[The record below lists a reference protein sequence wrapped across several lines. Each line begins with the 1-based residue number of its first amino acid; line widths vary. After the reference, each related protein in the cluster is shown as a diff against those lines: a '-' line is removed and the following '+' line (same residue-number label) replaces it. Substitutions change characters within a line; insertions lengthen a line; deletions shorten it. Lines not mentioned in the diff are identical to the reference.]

1 MSQLPTYLSAA
12 APFGDGRFKG
22 VASLVVAGSLSGF
35 AVLFILLAMIF
46 RVPAFTTNVMPY
58 FVSLLVANLLQA
70 IGAVINARWI
80 ADRAVEPGTL
90 CSFQGGVKQAGN
102 VGTAVWSFTL
112 SVYVFRILFLR
123 TRSSAVWRYFTLC
136 VGWLT
141 IVFVV
146 TIGPLS
152 IQTEVTGP
160 YFGPTGYWC
169 WITSAY
175 PKEQM
180 FLEYFFEFMSS
191 GLSFVLYVFIL
202 LRVRGNLVQGSD
214 GWHLRFVPRSERWTL
229 AISRDWHDSST
240 MRVAARL
247 VWYPVFY
254 GILLVPVAISRFIQF
269 GGAEIPFWATIFT
282 DTLFNLQGLVNV
294 ILLIT
299 TQRLITDSAC
309 LPSFSESSPRKVIDM
324 TSSEAV
330 GITPFV
336 LPPKESSDE
345 QQSVF
350 VSVRSQS
357 LHRTASVASVSSAG
371 TIESVNSTDSS
382 TPLNRGAARR

>member
-1 MSQLPTYLSAA
+1 MSQLPAHLSAA
-12 APFGDGRFKG
+12 APFGDDRFKG

-46 RVPAFTTNVMPY
+46 RVPAFTVNVMPY

-70 IGAVINARWI
+70 IGAMVNVRWI
-80 ADRAVEPGTL
+80 TDRAVEPGTL

-102 VGTAVWSFTL
+102 VGTAVWSFIL
-112 SVYVFRILFLR
+112 SVCVFRILFLR
-123 TRSSAVWRYFTLC
+123 TTSSAGLRYLTLC
-136 VGWLT
+136 VGWLA
-141 IVFVV
+141 IVLAVS
-146 TIGPLS
+146 IGPLA
-152 IQTEVTGP
+152 IETKAKGP

-169 WITSAY
+169 WITQAY
-175 PKEQM
+175 PREQM

-191 GLSFVLYVFIL
+191 GLSFVLYIFIL
-202 LRVRGNLVQGSD
+202 LRVRGNLVHRSD
-214 GWHLRFVPRSERWTL
+214 GWHLRFVPRSERWML
-229 AISRDWHDSST
+229 AISRDWLDSSM

-269 GGAEIPFWATIFT
+269 SGTEIPFWATIFT
-282 DTLFNLQGLVNV
+282 DTLFNLQGLVNA

-309 LPSFSESSPRKVIDM
+309 LPSFSPPRKVIDM
-324 TSSEAV
+324 ASSEAA

-345 QQSVF
+345 QQSASASARVQTL
-350 VSVRSQS
+350 R
-357 LHRTASVASVSSAG
+357 RTPSMASTSSAG
-371 TIESVNSTDSS
+371 TIESVTSTDSS
-382 TPLNRGAARR
+382 APLNRGAVRR